1 MILGFDFF
9 FLIGE
14 TEREWKKKEKKKKN
28 RERERGKEREGAKC
42 IVRAF
47 WFLSFYYNDISLYVL
62 IISVKQI
69 RMFSFVD
76 RDIVYFASTLFYT
89 VIYRD

>member
-1 MILGFDFF
+1 VKQRGS
-9 FLIGE
+9 G
-14 TEREWKKKEKKKKN
+14 RRKKKKKKN

-76 RDIVYFASTLFYT
+76 RDIVYFASTLFDM
-89 VIYRD
+89 VIYRNYF